1 MNTVSSSSVAVS
13 FGSRFRNRIT
23 PSRAVSEPATIERP
37 STSSAFANSEP
48 RIDVCAT
55 TTSPAASANR
65 TTNSSGRFPSVD
77 CNTPVSAGPNR
88 EPTVSVAIPIT
99 QASPASAPA
108 ATRKTATGETS
119 AK

>member
-37 STSSAFANSEP
+37 STSSEP